1 MKTLFL
7 SVTLLVILILSSCTK
22 DDTSLSAMHTTSDH
36 ELEKLLYTPF
46 NETPRAFKGT
56 INSVPAPP
64 EAACDCEEDDLVL
77 ATKGSGELTHMG
89 LVTTFTTACVEG
101 FIFDDDGNTIG
112 SNINS
117 VCSRYVAANG
127 DVLNLYTGPH
137 QNLFDPSCLCVASE
151 ITTYFTGG
159 NGRFANATG
168 SAHVSL
174 SIDVFADPLFYTS
187 VFDGEI
193 SY

>member
-1 MKTLFL
+1 MKTLLKCITPFI
-7 SVTLLVILILSSCTK
+7 LLALSSCAK
-22 DDTSLSAMHTTSDH
+22 DDTDLSVIHTSSINHLD
-36 ELEKLLYTPF
+36 ELQHTAF
-46 NETPRAFKGT
+46 NETPRAFKGIT
-56 INSVPAPP
+56 HAVPAPA
-64 EAACDCEEDDLVL
+64 ESECDCEEDDLVL